1 MNMEE
6 LFGDNRLGMLEEK
19 IDYLLKVYQGV
30 KEEKNGLAGKVEAL
44 EAQNKE
50 LKEQMA
56 KSEKE
61 KVMIMDKVVGI
72 LDKIEKIEV

>member
-1 MNMEE
+1 MEE

>member
-1 MNMEE
+1 MEE

-56 KSEKE
+56 KSEQE